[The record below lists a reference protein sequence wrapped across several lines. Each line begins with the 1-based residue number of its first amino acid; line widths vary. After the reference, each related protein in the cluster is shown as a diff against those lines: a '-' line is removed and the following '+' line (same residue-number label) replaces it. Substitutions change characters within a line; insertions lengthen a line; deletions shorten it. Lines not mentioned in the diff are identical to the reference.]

1 LHGDTRGTECNAAEP
16 HSLAPVPSVVRI
28 DNSSRREVYNPAS
41 RGAAMRTLF
50 RRIFWLSFARCGTAA
65 HILKSAVV
73 VITLALCVALA
84 PHTTAAQASSNNVN
98 SSPGWP
104 LHDSSPVH
112 ASADGI
118 GSGGLPLLVQPDESC
133 LLWAM
138 GKKNAP
144 TVSAANLKAP
154 QEARDEYKKACTEL
168 KERHFDLAGQHL
180 HKAVEIDPTYPGAWA
195 LLGQVLEA
203 QQQIPEAK
211 SACSQASSADS
222 AYAPAY
228 LCLSDLAGQQ
238 NDWEHSREFAD
249 RALALDPVQ
258 NAYGH
263 FYLAVAQ
270 VHLGSLATAESSAHD
285 AIDADHEH
293 HIPQAHLLLAQI
305 YGSQNQLPRAA
316 DELKAYLKVAHNA
329 SNAAEIRKT
338 LAQVESQINKQ

>member
-1 LHGDTRGTECNAAEP
+1 MQF
-16 HSLAPVPSVVRI
+16 PSRDVF
-28 DNSSRREVYNPAS
+28 SPSFSRLRAVAHV
-41 RGAAMRTLF
+41 LK
-50 RRIFWLSFARCGTAA
+50 SFA
-65 HILKSAVV
+65 IAVAIIALFV
-73 VITLALCVALA
+73 TLDPFVAISQQGNGNT
-84 PHTTAAQASSNNVN
+84 P
-98 SSPGWP
+98 PGWP

-133 LLWAM
+133 LLWTM

-144 TVSAANLKAP
+144 TVSAANLSAP
-154 QEARDEYKKACTEL
+154 QPARDEYKKACLEL
-168 KERHFDLAGQHL
+168 KAKHLDLASEHL
-180 HKAVEIDPTYPGAWA
+180 HKALEIDPQYPGAWA

-211 SACSQASSADS
+211 SACSQASTAD
-222 AYAPAY
+222 AGYAPAY

-238 NDWEHSREFAD
+238 NDWEHSRQFAD

-270 VHLGSLATAESSAHD
+270 VHLGSLATAESSAHE
-285 AIDADHEH
+285 AIDADREH
-293 HIPQAHLLLAQI
+293 RIPQAHLLLAQI
-305 YGSQNQLPRAA
+305 YGSQNELPRAA

-329 SNAAEIRKT
+329 PNAAEVKKS
-338 LAQVESQINKQ
+338 LAQVEAQIGKQ